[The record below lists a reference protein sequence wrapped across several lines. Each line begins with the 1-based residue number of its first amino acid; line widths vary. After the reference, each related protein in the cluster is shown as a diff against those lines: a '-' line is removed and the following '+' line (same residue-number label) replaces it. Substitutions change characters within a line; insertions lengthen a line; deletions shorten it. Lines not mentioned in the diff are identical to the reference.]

1 MDTSKKYYEDKIR
14 DFNKYRIDKRLSQ
27 LIINILS
34 LIIGKI
40 PDRGGADKA
49 EDWMKEDDKA
59 TGSAAQE
66 LEKAINDTYHL
77 VVGCLET
84 LNAKAASLIK
94 DIKSGRLT
102 WENTEFLNYFIP
114 DYV

>member
-49 EDWMKEDDKA
+49 ED
-59 TGSAAQE
+59 
-66 LEKAINDTYHL
+66 
-77 VVGCLET
+77 
-84 LNAKAASLIK
+84 
-94 DIKSGRLT
+94 
-102 WENTEFLNYFIP
+102 
-114 DYV
+114 

>member
-1 MDTSKKYYEDKIR
+1 
-14 DFNKYRIDKRLSQ
+14 
-27 LIINILS
+27 
-34 LIIGKI
+34 
-40 PDRGGADKA
+40 
-49 EDWMKEDDKA
+49 MKEDDKA

-102 WENTEFLNYFIP
+102 
-114 DYV
+114 